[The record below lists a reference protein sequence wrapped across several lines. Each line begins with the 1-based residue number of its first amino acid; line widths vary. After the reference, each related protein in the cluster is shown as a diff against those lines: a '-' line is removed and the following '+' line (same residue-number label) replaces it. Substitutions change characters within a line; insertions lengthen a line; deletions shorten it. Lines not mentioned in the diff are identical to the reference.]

1 MSNCPS
7 HVLFVVKHSH
17 FLSWMPKESHTSG
30 GKFCLIGTFDALEI
44 KRIKIHATTL
54 RNSGMRDIT
63 HTSRADIEKADTA
76 MIIIFSTA
84 GSDGTKAL

>member
-1 MSNCPS
+1 MSCCPS
-7 HVLFVVKHSH
+7 HYLFVVKHSH

-30 GKFCLIGTFDALEI
+30 GKFCLIGAFNALKI

-54 RNSGMRDIT
+54 RNNGIRDIIQ
-63 HTSRADIEKADTA
+63 TSRADIEKADTA
-76 MIIIFSTA
+76 MRIIFSTA

>member
-1 MSNCPS
+1 MGNSPS
-7 HVLFVVKHSH
+7 HYLFVVKRSH
-17 FLSWMPKESHTSG
+17 FLSWMPNESHTSG
-30 GKFCLIGTFDALEI
+30 GKFCLIGAFNALKI

-54 RNSGMRDIT
+54 RNNGIRDII

-76 MIIIFSTA
+76 MRIIFSTA

>member
-1 MSNCPS
+1 MGTTPS
-7 HVLFVVKHSH
+7 HFLCSQRRDY

-30 GKFCLIGTFDALEI
+30 GKSCLIGAFDTLKI

-54 RNSGMRDIT
+54 RNSGIRDIT
-63 HTSRADIEKADTA
+63 NTSRADIEKADTA
-76 MIIIFSTA
+76 MRIIFSTA